1 MSLRVSHPC
10 LAANRTSRHLK
21 PTLEGIRNNETF
33 NVMAGLLKPE
43 EALKSFDGLF
53 TDKYVK

>member
-1 MSLRVSHPC
+1 LRKVTPVPP
-10 LAANRTSRHLK
+10 A
-21 PTLEGIRNNETF
+21 PTLDGIRNNETF

-53 TDKYVK
+53 TDQYVR